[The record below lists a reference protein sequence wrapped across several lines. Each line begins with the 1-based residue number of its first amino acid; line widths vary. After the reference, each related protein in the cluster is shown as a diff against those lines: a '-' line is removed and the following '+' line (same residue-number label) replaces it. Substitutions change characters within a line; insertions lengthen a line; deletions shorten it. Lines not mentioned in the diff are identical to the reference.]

1 MTVEETITKGQN
13 KLIQLGIEELVKASG
28 ENSRDHGFHED
39 WPKAPVRFAADDEAE
54 TYHQSTRRAI
64 AEKLA
69 LVHEEVSEMLGE
81 IRSGRDPLEIYF
93 VDHKGVLGTA
103 GLEYEDQ
110 HYGNDDVTPLLKP
123 EGFLVEAAD
132 AIIRLGDL
140 AFLVGD
146 TDGTL
151 LAAAQRI
158 KHEYNSSREHKHG
171 RKF

>member
-1 MTVEETITKGQN
+1 MTEVTEQTIARDAEISAG
-13 KLIQLGIEELVKASG
+13 IRQLVTVSG

-39 WPKAPVRFAADDEAE
+39 WPTLHKQPLGTEVELYKSE
-54 TYHQSTRRAI
+54 VRRAI

-69 LVHEEVSEMLGE
+69 LVHEEVSEALGE
-81 IRSGRDPLEIYF
+81 IRSGRHPLEIYF
-93 VDHKGVLGTA
+93 VDHKGAVGEA
-103 GLEYEDQ
+103 GQAYTEQEYSEE
-110 HYGNDDVTPLLKP
+110 GKPLLKP

-146 TDGTL
+146 VDGDG
-151 LAAAQRI
+151 LAYAQRI
-158 KHEYNSSREHKHG
+158 KHEYNATREHKHG